1 MGHAAAL
8 VEERR
13 ALLRRTE
20 SLVREFHPALA
31 AGAVIRTVVRCRA
44 ELLHSG
50 MRRGLARATE
60 ARVRAQLAREEPRLS
75 APEVSPRAGATPAS
89 RAVARPG
96 RPRAARIAGPAARRC
111 SRSAGRRGSAGR

>member
-60 ARVRAQLAREEPRLS
+60 ARVRAQLAREEPRL
-75 APEVSPRAGATPAS
+75 PRAG
-89 RAVARPG
+89 G
-96 RPRAARIAGPAARRC
+96 Q
-111 SRSAGRRGSAGR
+111 SAGRGDAGQSSSRAPRTAACSANRWSGRETL